1 MAAGLWAWLCAP
13 AAPASATVA
22 APRLHIAAVRVDE
35 AAAAARAAS
44 TETAAQGAT
53 AIGGHHASAHSLPVT
68 APVTAAV
75 TAAVTAPAT
84 HAEPALQGVTT
95 TVTLTSDLLPA
106 AAGPRAPP
114 VSS

>member
-68 APVTAAV
+68 APVTAA
-75 TAAVTAPAT
+75 AT

>member
-1 MAAGLWAWLCAP
+1 LVLLTMAAGLWARLCAP

-22 APRLHIAAVRVDE
+22 APRLHIAAVQVDE

-44 TETAAQGAT
+44 TETAAQAT
-53 AIGGHHASAHSLPVT
+53 DIGGHHASAHSLP
-68 APVTAAV
+68 A
-75 TAAVTAPAT
+75 TAPAT

>member
-1 MAAGLWAWLCAP
+1 LVLLTMAAGLWAWLCAP
-13 AAPASATVA
+13 ATPASVMVA
-22 APRLHIAAVRVDE
+22 APRLHTAAVQVDD
-35 AAAAARAAS
+35 AAARAAS
-44 TETAAQGAT
+44 TETAAQAAT
-53 AIGGHHASAHSLPVT
+53 DIRGHHASAHSLPAT
-68 APVTAAV
+68 A
-75 TAAVTAPAT
+75 APAT